1 MALNA
6 ANIQAAAAAAVELE
20 MENQFPAEWD
30 KPEPPTEEEMRT
42 KIGAIMAAA
51 VRVAIDSIIS
61 DADVTGVTAGADTVT
76 GAIQ

>member
-1 MALNA
+1 MSLNA
-6 ANIQAAAAAAVELE
+6 ANTQAAAAAAVEAE
-20 MENQFPAEWD
+20 MVNQFPAGWD
-30 KPEPPTEEEMRT
+30 NPPPDEATMRA